1 MELSLEIPCPSPTSS
16 CIQSPTTPTSQHSI
30 SSPSVG
36 HKQSKEWLHHASHH
50 TVDSFFSM
58 DLMRKQKLLCDVI
71 LKVEDK
77 TIPAHRLVL
86 ASCSPYF
93 HAMFTNEMAEC
104 FKSEVTLH
112 DIDANAVELLV
123 EFAYTSVIKITE
135 ENVQYLLPA
144 ASLLQLHSVRDAC
157 CRFLATQLSPSN
169 CLGIRRFA
177 DTHGCFDLETSSKQ
191 FVLQNFNRVVDAEE
205 FGQLNF
211 EEVEELVSSEELVVA
226 EEDAFVAITKWISN
240 DQSKRKKYIYSL
252 VRHIRLPLTS
262 RDFVAQYVACHPLVH
277 TSPECKDLVIEA
289 MKYHLLPD
297 QRTSLQSPRT
307 IARRHSAATPMLFA
321 MGGGSLFAI
330 HSDCECYN
338 SKTQTWMPISAMN
351 VKRARLGVAAVG
363 SHIFAIGGYDGSN
376 DVSVVEKYSTQT
388 NSWSQ
393 VSSMG
398 TRRSCLGVVM
408 CNGLIYAVGGYDGA
422 SCLNT
427 AERYD
432 PLTDTWTSIA
442 AMTIKRRYVK
452 LAVVDNFIFA
462 VGGYDGSAHL
472 SSIEKY
478 NPVTNTWT
486 MMPAMIS
493 PRSSMGVA
501 VLEGRLHVFGG
512 NDGGMCLSNGEIFN
526 SEISMWEPFPS
537 MGMRRS
543 THDAVTMDGDLYV
556 IGGNDGSSSLNSVER
571 YDSKLHLWEDLPPM
585 SMRRS
590 SVGVA
595 VAEVLNPEIFSG
607 H

>member
-1 MELSLEIPCPSPTSS
+1 M
-16 CIQSPTTPTSQHSI
+16 
-30 SSPSVG
+30 
-36 HKQSKEWLHHASHH
+36 
-50 TVDSFFSM
+50 DSFFSM
-58 DLMRKQKLLCDVI
+58 DLMRQQGLLCDVV
-71 LKVEDK
+71 LKVGEK
-77 TIPAHRLVL
+77 VIPAHRLVL

-104 FKSEVTLH
+104 HKSEVTLH
-112 DIDANAVELLV
+112 DIDATAVELLV
-123 EFAYTSVIKITE
+123 AFAYTSEIKITE
-135 ENVQYLLPA
+135 DNVQYLLPA

-191 FVLQNFNRVVDAEE
+191 FVLQNFNYVVDAEE
-205 FGQLNF
+205 FAQLKF
-211 EEVEELVSSEELVVA
+211 EEVEELVSSEDLVVS
-226 EEDAFVAITKWISN
+226 EEDGFQAIIKWISS
-240 DQSKRKKYIYSL
+240 DQNKRRKHLYSL
-252 VRHIRLPLTS
+252 LKHIRLPLTS
-262 RDFVAQYVACHPLVH
+262 RDFVAQFVACHPLIEV
-277 TSPECKDLVIEA
+277 SPECKDLVIEA

-297 QRTSLQSPRT
+297 QRASLQSPRT
-307 IARRHSAATPMLFA
+307 KPRQHTGSTPMLFA
-321 MGGGSLFAI
+321 IGGGSLFAI

-338 SKTQTWMPISAMN
+338 SKTQTWLPVSSMN
-351 VKRARLGVAAVG
+351 IKRARLGVAAVG
-363 SHIFAIGGYDGSN
+363 SYIYAVGGYDGSN
-376 DVSVVEKYSTQT
+376 DVAVVEKYNTQL
-388 NSWSQ
+388 NSWVQ
-393 VSSMG
+393 VASMG
-398 TRRSCLGVVM
+398 TRRSCLGVVT

-422 SCLNT
+422 SCLNS

-442 AMTIKRRYVK
+442 AMSVKRRYVK
-452 LAVVDNFIFA
+452 LAVVDDSIFA

-478 NPVTNTWT
+478 KPETNTWT

-501 VLEGRLHVFGG
+501 VLDHSLHVLGG
-512 NDGGMCLSNGEIFN
+512 NDGGMCLSNGERFN
-526 SEISMWEPFPS
+526 AEISMWEPFPS

-543 THDAVTMDGDLYV
+543 THDAVTMEGDLYV

-571 YDSKLHLWEDLPPM
+571 YDSKLHLWVDLPHM

-595 VAEVLNPEIFSG
+595 VANVLNPDLFG
-607 H
+607 GQ